1 MLKKAEIDFGPSL
14 LSTCKTQLAQDNL
27 TFSMVAIK
35 KKKRKLIE
43 HSEKDSRRINME
55 KKSKTL
61 QHVMNAHEEIVLQGR
76 RKLKISVYP
85 LLSYKLPFMDHS
97 LVVAKRLV

>member
-1 MLKKAEIDFGPSL
+1 
-14 LSTCKTQLAQDNL
+14 
-27 TFSMVAIK
+27 
-35 KKKRKLIE
+35 
-43 HSEKDSRRINME
+43 ME

-97 LVVAKRLV
+97 LVVSWGRKESDVTERLN

>member
-27 TFSMVAIK
+27 TFSMVAIL
-35 KKKRKLIE
+35 KKRKLIE

-76 RKLKISVYP
+76 RK
-85 LLSYKLPFMDHS
+85 
-97 LVVAKRLV
+97 